1 MKTGLYRIEVISNL
15 LRNDPPKDDNCAMI
29 TDNDGITFARLHRV
43 NIAGKP
49 KKKNQ
54 PPCEVC
60 EPISKDL
67 ITGILQMATGY
78 IAAGIPVRFCPAC
91 GRCLDGEV
99 AQE

>member
-43 NIAGKP
+43 NIDGKP

-60 EPISKDL
+60 EPIKKQDIGL
-67 ITGILQMATGY
+67 LQTGSGY
-78 IAAGIPVRFCPAC
+78 IAVSIPVRFCPTC
-91 GRCLDGEV
+91 GRYLYVEE